1 MKERPEALRNREHPL
16 AHGKRWQDM
25 VDEMGGGLDHTAGI
39 TLAAEAKAAGL
50 KTPEIDR
57 LYYIASHLELERS
70 RMKDWKLP
78 LVSMSENVRW

>member
-1 MKERPEALRNREHPL
+1 
-16 AHGKRWQDM
+16 M
-25 VDEMGGGLDHTAGI
+25 VGAAWATRGI

-70 RMKDWKLP
+70 RMKDWKLS